1 MDRRLG
7 FGRRCVDRT
16 EKLTHRG
23 FWLDGF
29 EGMWIEGQVL
39 VGGVWIEAVWIGL
52 RNSLTVGRIGTEK
65 WKGNSSWVEL
75 RLRSGKETHCGFAFC
90 TRRTMGGAMRSA
102 LL

>member
-1 MDRRLG
+1 MDWRSG

-39 VGGVWIEAVWIGL
+39 VRGVWIGSVWIGL
-52 RNSLTVGRIGTEK
+52 RNSLTVGQIGIEK
-65 WKGNSSWVEL
+65 RKL
-75 RLRSGKETHCGFAFC
+75 THCGLD
-90 TRRTMGGAMRSA
+90 RD
-102 LL
+102 